1 MLDISVY
8 KLVSH
13 DSRYADLVINA
24 ACEQDAR
31 LLATSILTA
40 ADIAS
45 ANSNHTLVKDQT
57 DFYQHPSNAS
67 CFKLIEGIDF
77 EPLLTYGDFI
87 SIAIGERA
95 FHFRKAWTH

>member
-13 DSRYADLVINA
+13 DSRYEDLLISA

-31 LLATSILTA
+31 LLATSLLTA
-40 ADIAS
+40 AEIAS
-45 ANSNHTLVKDQT
+45 ASSNRTFGEQR

-77 EPLLTYGDFI
+77 EPLSTYGDFI
-87 SIAIGERA
+87 SIAVGEQA
-95 FHFRKAWTH
+95 FHFRKTKTH

>member
-13 DSRYADLVINA
+13 DSRYADLVVNA
-24 ACEQDAR
+24 ACEHDAR
-31 LLATSILTA
+31 LLATSLLTA
-40 ADIAS
+40 AEIAS
-45 ANSNHTLVKDQT
+45 ASSNRAFGDPS

-77 EPLLTYGDFI
+77 EPLSTYGDFI
-87 SIAIGERA
+87 SIAIGEQA
-95 FHFRKAWTH
+95 FHFRKARPH